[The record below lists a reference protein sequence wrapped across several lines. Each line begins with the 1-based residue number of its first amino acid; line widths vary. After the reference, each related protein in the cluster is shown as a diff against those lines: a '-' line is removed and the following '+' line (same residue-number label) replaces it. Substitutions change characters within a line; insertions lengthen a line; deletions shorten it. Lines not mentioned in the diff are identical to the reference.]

1 MTEKALT
8 QKLEVVT
15 SKLAYKQT
23 HIALNLQK
31 EHHRAK
37 LHYIYKPVKF
47 YPWIKLDH
55 WKKKVKS
62 EDKGECVLPMATVS
76 SY

>member
-1 MTEKALT
+1 MKAEVLYLVTEKALT

-37 LHYIYKPVKF
+37 NCL
-47 YPWIKLDH
+47 IK
-55 WKKKVKS
+55 
-62 EDKGECVLPMATVS
+62 
-76 SY
+76 